1 MTSRITPP
9 GKRGPGTITALAVAA
24 CLGAAL
30 LALPAEAPA
39 QNIPLPPPDQ
49 AQQMLQQAVQQ
60 NPGLA
65 EVIRQK
71 IQNSGMTPD
80 QIRARLAAGGYPPDL
95 LDAYMSGGG
104 GAGGAAVGA
113 QEVSAVQALGLGAIA
128 TPRQPTLAV
137 DTGTVRTQGEGV
149 RPESLTAGNFV
160 FGVDVFRRGTT
171 EFLPV
176 LSGPVPP
183 DYKLGPGDQLVLI
196 LTGDVEL
203 AHVLSVTRQGF
214 VLIPQVGQV
223 FVANLTV
230 DQLRDV
236 LYTRLG
242 RVYSGVRRGSEAK
255 IRFDLSVANVRVNQV
270 YVVGEV
276 RQPGAYQISALGTAL
291 TALYAAGGITAR
303 SNMRR
308 IEVRRLDQIVA
319 TLDLYDYLLKGIK
332 HDDIRLQT
340 GDVVYVPLRGKRA
353 QITGAIVRP
362 AIYELG
368 EAESLPDLL
377 RAAGGFRADAAL
389 ARLSVHRIVPIPER
403 GSGPFPR
410 TVVDVQLP
418 TVVSVAGDDPPPA
431 PHAPG
436 RFGNV
441 WVPGIGVED
450 GDSVVVDAIAPLDSS
465 FFVAIAGAVNKPGRY
480 PWRDGMTLRE
490 LVVAAR
496 GPKVGAS
503 LKEAEIARL
512 PEDRSTG
519 RLAETVRVPLDSTYL
534 LGRDSAGRYVGPPGT
549 AFPAKGAPEVPLR
562 PYDNVLLLRQPEFE
576 LQRTVTLVGQV
587 RFPGTYALT
596 ARDERLADLIDRAG
610 GLTPVAYPDGVRFIR
625 MAGFVGRLNV
635 DVPRAL
641 QERNSRFNI
650 ILQTGDSITIPEFQP
665 SVRVS
670 GAVNTPGS
678 VLWVRGA
685 DLNYYLGAAGGLS
698 YRADKGRVSVRAA
711 NGEVSTRHRT
721 LLIFGSDP
729 TPGPGSEVMVPTKDS
744 TARGTDAIAILGVVA
759 QIIAATVTLVVVARR

>member
-1 MTSRITPP
+1 
-9 GKRGPGTITALAVAA
+9 
-24 CLGAAL
+24 
-30 LALPAEAPA
+30 
-39 QNIPLPPPDQ
+39 
-49 AQQMLQQAVQQ
+49 MLQQAVQQ

-65 EVIRQK
+65 AVIRQK

-80 QIRARLAAGGYPPDL
+80 QVRARLAASGYPPDL

-104 GAGGAAVGA
+104 GSEQAPVGA
-113 QEVSAVQALGLGAIA
+113 QEVAAVQALGLGSI
-128 TPRQPTLAV
+128 TPRQPALRL
-137 DTGTVRTQGEGV
+137 DTGTVRTGAEGV
-149 RPESLTAGNFV
+149 APESLAAGNYV

-203 AHVLSVTRQGF
+203 AQVLSVTRQGF

-236 LYTRLG
+236 LFTRLG
-242 RVYSGVRRGSEAK
+242 RVYSGVRRGPDAK

-291 TALYAAGGITAR
+291 TSLYAAGGITAR

-308 IEVRRLDQIVA
+308 IEVRRLDQVVA
-319 TLDLYDYLLKGIK
+319 TLDLYDYLLRGIK

-353 QITGAIVRP
+353 QITGAVVRP

-368 EAESLPDLL
+368 EVESLPDLL

-410 TVVDVQLP
+410 SVVDVPLP
-418 TVVSVAGDDPPPA
+418 TVAQAAGDDPPPS
-431 PHAPG
+431 PHAAG

-480 PWRDGMTLRE
+480 PWREGLTLRE

-503 LKEAEIARL
+503 LKDAEIARL

-534 LGRDSAGRYVGPPGT
+534 IGRDSAGRYVGPPGAT
-549 AFPAKGAPEVPLR
+549 FPGKGAPEIPLR

-587 RFPGTYALT
+587 RYPGTYALT

-610 GLTPVAYPDGVRFIR
+610 GLTPVAYPEGVRFIR
-625 MAGFVGRLNV
+625 MTGSVGRLNV
-635 DVPRAL
+635 DLPRAL
-641 QERNSRFNI
+641 RDRNSRYNV
-650 ILQTGDSITIPEFQP
+650 ILQTADSITIPEFQP
-665 SVRVS
+665 SVKVM

-685 DLNYYLGAAGGLS
+685 DLSYYLSAAGGLS
-698 YRADKGRVSVRAA
+698 AKADGGRVSVRAP

-721 LLIFGSDP
+721 LFIFGSDP
-729 TPGPGSEVMVPTKDS
+729 TPGPGSEVMVPLKDTSERS
-744 TARGTDAIAILGVVA
+744 TDPIAILGVVA
-759 QIIAATVTLVVVARR
+759 QIIGATVTLVVVARR

>member
-1 MTSRITPP
+1 
-9 GKRGPGTITALAVAA
+9 
-24 CLGAAL
+24 
-30 LALPAEAPA
+30 
-39 QNIPLPPPDQ
+39 
-49 AQQMLQQAVQQ
+49 
-60 NPGLA
+60 
-65 EVIRQK
+65 
-71 IQNSGMTPD
+71 
-80 QIRARLAAGGYPPDL
+80 
-95 LDAYMSGGG
+95 
-104 GAGGAAVGA
+104 
-113 QEVSAVQALGLGAIA
+113 
-128 TPRQPTLAV
+128 
-137 DTGTVRTQGEGV
+137 
-149 RPESLTAGNFV
+149 
-160 FGVDVFRRGTT
+160 
-171 EFLPV
+171 
-176 LSGPVPP
+176 
-183 DYKLGPGDQLVLI
+183 
-196 LTGDVEL
+196 
-203 AHVLSVTRQGF
+203 
-214 VLIPQVGQV
+214 VGQV

-242 RVYSGVRRGSEAK
+242 RVYSGVRRGSDAK

-319 TLDLYDYLLKGIK
+319 TLDLYDYLLRGIK

-353 QITGAIVRP
+353 QITGAILRP

-368 EAESLPDLL
+368 EVESLPDLL

-389 ARLSVHRIVPIPER
+389 ERLSVHRIVPIPQR

-418 TVVSVAGDDPPPA
+418 TVASVAGDDPPPA
-431 PHAPG
+431 PRAPG

-441 WVPGIGVED
+441 WVPGLGLED

-480 PWRDGMTLRE
+480 PWREGLTLRE

-534 LGRDSAGRYVGPPGT
+534 LGRDSAGRYIGPPGT
-549 AFPAKGAPEVPLR
+549 AFPAKGAPEIPLR
-562 PYDNVLLLRQPEFE
+562 PY
-576 LQRTVTLVGQV
+576 
-587 RFPGTYALT
+587 YALGVMPASPKNT
-596 ARDERLADLIDRAG
+596 NMARLSRSISSSSSRPIRDPSFVFGTVVILSTIRRLGERSPFRS
-610 GLTPVAYPDGVRFIR
+610 
-625 MAGFVGRLNV
+625 VGSTGS
-635 DVPRAL
+635 
-641 QERNSRFNI
+641 RNSGASVASVVSAHTVMESVASNRSSCTI
-650 ILQTGDSITIPEFQP
+650 TTG
-665 SVRVS
+665 
-670 GAVNTPGS
+670 
-678 VLWVRGA
+678 RGFPA
-685 DLNYYLGAAGGLS
+685 
-698 YRADKGRVSVRAA
+698 
-711 NGEVSTRHRT
+711 
-721 LLIFGSDP
+721 
-729 TPGPGSEVMVPTKDS
+729 
-744 TARGTDAIAILGVVA
+744 
-759 QIIAATVTLVVVARR
+759 

>member
-1 MTSRITPP
+1 MTSRTTQPP
-9 GKRGPGTITALAVAA
+9 TAASRSLTSLTAIA
-24 CLGAAL
+24 CLWGAL
-30 LALPAEAPA
+30 LAVPAASPA

-49 AQQMLQQAVQQ
+49 AQQALQQAVQQ
-60 NPGLA
+60 NPVLA
-65 EVIRQK
+65 EVIRQR
-71 IQNSGMTPD
+71 IQNSGMTPE

-104 GAGGAAVGA
+104 GSGQTAVGA
-113 QEVSAVQALGLGAIA
+113 QELAAVQALGLGSIA
-128 TPRQPTLAV
+128 PRQPGLPV
-137 DTGTVRTQGEGV
+137 DTGMVRTPADRV
-149 RPESLTAGNFV
+149 RPDSLEAGNYV
-160 FGVDVFRRGTT
+160 FGVDVFRRTTT

-203 AHVLSVTRQGF
+203 AHTLSVTRQGF

-223 FVANLTV
+223 FVSNLTV

-242 RVYSGVRRGSEAK
+242 RVYSGVRRGSAAK
-255 IRFDLSVANVRVNQV
+255 IRFDLSVVNVRVNQV

-308 IEVRRLDQIVA
+308 IEVRRLDQVVA
-319 TLDLYDYLLKGIK
+319 TLDLYDYLLRGIK

-340 GDVVYVPLRGKRA
+340 GDVVYVPLRGRRA
-353 QITGAIVRP
+353 QITGAVVRP

-368 EAESLPDLL
+368 EVESLPDLV
-377 RAAGGFRADAAL
+377 RAAGGFLADAAL
-389 ARLSVHRIVPIPER
+389 ERLSVHRIVPIPER

-410 TVVDVQLP
+410 TVVDVRLP
-418 TVVSVAGDDPPPA
+418 TVAAAAGDDPPPA
-431 PHAPG
+431 PHAAG

-441 WVPGIGVED
+441 WVPGLGLED

-490 LVVAAR
+490 LVVTAR
-496 GPKVGAS
+496 GPKVGAF

-512 PEDRSTG
+512 PEDRSSG

-534 LGRDSAGRYVGPPGT
+534 LGRDSAGRYIGPPGT
-549 AFPAKGAPEVPLR
+549 AFPAKGAPEIPLH

-576 LQRTVTLVGQV
+576 LQRTVTLLGQV

-596 ARDERLADLIDRAG
+596 ARDERLADVVDRAG

-625 MAGFVGRLNV
+625 VAGAVGRLNV

-641 QERNSRFNI
+641 RERSSRFNV

-665 SVRVS
+665 SVKVM
-670 GAVNTPGS
+670 GAVNSPGS
-678 VLWVRGA
+678 VLWQRGA
-685 DLNYYLGAAGGLS
+685 DLNYYLSAAGGLS
-698 YRADKGRVSVRAA
+698 FKADGGRVSVRAA
-711 NGEVSTRHRT
+711 NGEVRTRHRT
-721 LLIFGSDP
+721 LVIFGSDP
-729 TPGPGSEVMVPTKDS
+729 TPGPGSEVMVPLRDTSQRTVDPL
-744 TARGTDAIAILGVVA
+744 ALLGVVG
-759 QIIAATVTLVVVARR
+759 QIIAATATLIVVARR

>member
-1 MTSRITPP
+1 MTLRITPP
-9 GKRGPGTITALAVAA
+9 ATGGPGMLKSLSAIA
-24 CLGAAL
+24 CLWGAL
-30 LALPAEAPA
+30 LAVPAVSPA
-39 QNIPLPPPDQ
+39 QNLPLPPPDQ

-60 NPGLA
+60 NPQLA
-65 EVIRQK
+65 EVIRAR
-71 IQNSGMTPD
+71 IQSSGMTPD

-95 LDAYMSGGG
+95 LDAYMTGGG
-104 GAGGAAVGA
+104 GPGQAAVGA
-113 QEVSAVQALGLGAIA
+113 QELAAVQALGLGSI
-128 TPRQPTLAV
+128 TSRPSLLRV
-137 DTGTVRTQGEGV
+137 DTGTVRGQGEAV
-149 RPESLTAGNFV
+149 QPESLAVGNYV

-242 RVYSGVRRGSEAK
+242 RVYSGVRRGSDAK

-308 IEVRRLDQIVA
+308 IEVRRLDQVVA
-319 TLDLYDYLLKGIK
+319 TLDLYDYLLRGIK

-368 EAESLPDLL
+368 EAESLPDVL

-441 WVPGIGVED
+441 WVPGIGLED

-534 LGRDSAGRYVGPPGT
+534 LGRDSAGRYLGPPGT
-549 AFPAKGAPEVPLR
+549 AFPAKGTPEVPLR
-562 PYDNVLLLRQPEFE
+562 PYDNVLILRQPEFE
-576 LQRTVTLVGQV
+576 LQRTVTLMGQV

-610 GLTPVAYPDGVRFIR
+610 GLTPVAYADGVRFIR
-625 MAGFVGRLNV
+625 MAGLVGRLNV

-641 QERNSRFNI
+641 HERNSRFNI

-665 SVRVS
+665 SVKMT

-685 DLNYYLGAAGGLS
+685 DLGYYLSAAGGLT

-729 TPGPGSEVMVPTKDS
+729 TPGPGSEVFVPMKDS
-744 TARGTDAIAILGVVA
+744 TAHSTDPIAILGVIA
-759 QIIAATVTLVVVARR
+759 QIIAATVTLVVVTRR

>member
-1 MTSRITPP
+1 MTSRMTPSCK
-9 GKRGPGTITALAVAA
+9 GGPGTLTSVATVA
-24 CLGAAL
+24 CLWGALFAV
-30 LALPAEAPA
+30 PAESPA
-39 QNIPLPPPDQ
+39 QGIPLPPPDQ

-60 NPGLA
+60 NPGVA

-71 IQNSGMTPD
+71 IQNSGMTPE
-80 QIRARLAAGGYPPDL
+80 QVRARLAASGYPPDL
-95 LDAYMSGGG
+95 LDAYMPAGGG
-104 GAGGAAVGA
+104 SGQASVSA
-113 QEVSAVQALGLGAIA
+113 QEAAAVQALGLGSIA
-128 TPRQPTLAV
+128 PRPPTLPV
-137 DTGTVRTQGEGV
+137 DTGMVRAPSDRV
-149 RPESLTAGNFV
+149 RPDSLEEGNYV

-176 LSGPVPP
+176 LSGPVPT
-183 DYKLGPGDQLVLI
+183 DYKVGPGDQLVLI

-203 AHVLSVTRQGF
+203 AHSLTVTRQGF
-214 VLIPQVGQV
+214 ILIPQVGQV
-223 FVANLTV
+223 FVTNLTV

-242 RVYSGVRRGSEAK
+242 RVYSGVRRGSDAK
-255 IRFDLSVANVRVNQV
+255 IRFDLSVVNVRVNQV

-308 IEVRRLDQIVA
+308 IEVRRLDQVVA
-319 TLDLYDYLLKGIK
+319 TLDLYDYLLRGIK

-353 QITGAIVRP
+353 QVTGAILRP

-368 EAESLPDLL
+368 EVESLPDLL

-389 ARLSVHRIVPIPER
+389 ERLSVHRIVPIPER

-410 TVVDVQLP
+410 TVVDVRLP
-418 TVVSVAGDDPPPA
+418 TVASAAGDDPPSA

-441 WVPGIGVED
+441 WVPGLGLED
-450 GDSVVVDAIAPLDSS
+450 GDSIVVDAIAPLDSS

-480 PWRDGMTLRE
+480 PWREGLTLRE
-490 LVVAAR
+490 LVVTAR
-496 GPKVGAS
+496 GPKVGAY

-534 LGRDSAGRYVGPPGT
+534 LGRDSAGRYLGPPGT
-549 AFPAKGAPEVPLR
+549 AFPGTGAPEIPLR
-562 PYDNVLLLRQPEFE
+562 PYDNVLLLRQPQFE
-576 LQRTVTLVGQV
+576 LQRTVTLLGQV

-596 ARDERLADLIDRAG
+596 ARDERLADVIDRAG

-625 MAGFVGRLNV
+625 IAGLVGRLNV

-641 QERNSRFNI
+641 RERNSRFNV
-650 ILQTGDSITIPEFQP
+650 ILLTGDSITIPEFSP
-665 SVRVS
+665 SVRVI
-670 GAVNTPGS
+670 GAVNAPGS

-685 DLNYYLGAAGGLS
+685 DLNYYLSAAGGLS
-698 YRADKGRVSVRAA
+698 FKADGGRVSVRFA

-721 LLIFGSDP
+721 LLIFRSDP
-729 TPGPGSEVMVPTKDS
+729 SPGPGSEVLVPLRDS
-744 TARGTDAIAILGVVA
+744 SQRSADPIAILGIVA

>member
-1 MTSRITPP
+1 MTSRTTPLP
-9 GKRGPGTITALAVAA
+9 KGGSGSHASRSAIA
-24 CLGAAL
+24 CLSGAL
-30 LALPAEAPA
+30 LAIAAESPA
-39 QNIPLPPPDQ
+39 QNVPLPPPDQ

-60 NPGLA
+60 SPGMA
-65 EVIRQK
+65 EVIRLR
-71 IQNSGMTPD
+71 IQSSGMTPD
-80 QIRARLAAGGYPPDL
+80 QIRARLAATGYPPDL

-104 GAGGAAVGA
+104 ASGPAVVGA
-113 QEVSAVQALGLGAIA
+113 QDVAAVQALGLGSSA
-128 TPRQPTLAV
+128 PRQPTLRV
-137 DTGTVRTQGEGV
+137 DTGMQRVSADGV
-149 RPESLTAGNFV
+149 QPESLAAGNYV

-171 EFLPV
+171 QFLPV
-176 LSGPVPP
+176 LSGPVPT

-203 AHVLSVTRQGF
+203 AQVLSVTRQGF
-214 VLIPQVGQV
+214 VLSPQVGQV

-242 RVYSGVRRGSEAK
+242 RVYSGVRRGSDAK

-291 TALYAAGGITAR
+291 TALYAAGGVTAR

-308 IEVRRLDQIVA
+308 IEVRRLDQVVA
-319 TLDLYDYLLKGIK
+319 TLDLYDYLLRGIK

-353 QITGAIVRP
+353 QITGAILRP

-368 EAESLPDLL
+368 EVESLPDLL

-389 ARLSVHRIVPIPER
+389 DRLSVHRILPIPER

-410 TVVDVQLP
+410 TVVDVPLP
-418 TVVSVAGDDPPPA
+418 TVASVAGDDPPPA
-431 PHAPG
+431 PRAPG

-441 WVPGIGVED
+441 WVPGLGLED
-450 GDSVVVDAIAPLDSS
+450 GDSVVVDAIAPLDNS

-490 LVVAAR
+490 LVVTAR
-496 GPKVGAS
+496 GPKVGAY

-519 RLAETVRVPLDSTYL
+519 RLAETLRVPLDSTYL
-534 LGRDSAGRYVGPPGT
+534 LGRDSAGRYIGPPGT
-549 AFPAKGAPEVPLR
+549 AFPAKGTPEIPLR

-596 ARDERLADLIDRAG
+596 ARDERLADVIDRAG

-625 MAGFVGRLNV
+625 IAGSVGRLNV

-641 QERNSRFNI
+641 HERGSRYNI

-665 SVRVS
+665 SVQVT
-670 GAVNTPGS
+670 GAVNSPGS
-678 VLWVRGA
+678 VLWMRGA
-685 DLNYYLGAAGGLS
+685 DLNYYLSAAGGLS
-698 YRADKGRVSVRAA
+698 YKADKGRVSVRAA
-711 NGEVSTRHRT
+711 NGEVRTRHRT
-721 LLIFGSDP
+721 LLLFGSDP
-729 TPGPGSEVMVPTKDS
+729 TPGPGSEVLVPAKDS
-744 TARGTDAIAILGVVA
+744 TAHGTDPVAVLGIVA

>member
-1 MTSRITPP
+1 MTSRMTPSP
-9 GKRGPGTITALAVAA
+9 QGGSGSLASLAAFA
-24 CLGAAL
+24 CLWGAL
-30 LALPAEAPA
+30 LAIPAKSAA

-49 AQQMLQQAVQQ
+49 AQQMLQQAVQL

-65 EVIRQK
+65 DVIRAR
-71 IQNSGMTPD
+71 IQGSGLSPE

-95 LDAYMSGGG
+95 LDAYMTGGG
-104 GAGGAAVGA
+104 GPSPAAVGA
-113 QEVSAVQALGLGAIA
+113 QEIAAVQALGLGSIA
-128 TPRQPTLAV
+128 PRQATVPV
-137 DTGTVRTQGEGV
+137 DTGIVRAQGEGV
-149 RPESLTAGNFV
+149 RPESLAAGNYV

-176 LSGPVPP
+176 LSGPVPV

-203 AHVLSVTRQGF
+203 AQVLSVTRQGF
-214 VLIPQVGQV
+214 ILIPQVGQV
-223 FVANLTV
+223 FVTSLTV
-230 DQLRDV
+230 GQLRDV
-236 LYTRLG
+236 LYARLG
-242 RVYSGVRRGSEAK
+242 RTYSGVRRGSAH
-255 IRFDLSVANVRVNQV
+255 FDLSVANVRVNQV

-308 IEVRRLDQIVA
+308 IEVRRLDKVVA
-319 TLDLYDYLLKGIK
+319 TLDLYDYLLRGIK
-332 HDDIRLQT
+332 HDDIRMET

-353 QITGAIVRP
+353 QVTGAILRP

-368 EAESLPDLL
+368 EVESLPDLL

-389 ARLSVHRIVPIPER
+389 ERLSVHRIVPIPER

-410 TVVDVQLP
+410 TVVDVRLP
-418 TVVSVAGDDPPPA
+418 TVASAAGDDPPSA

-441 WVPGIGVED
+441 WVPGLGLED

-490 LVVAAR
+490 LVVTAR
-496 GPKVGAS
+496 GPKVGAY

-519 RLAETVRVPLDSTYL
+519 RLAETLRVPLDSTYL
-534 LGRDSAGRYVGPPGT
+534 LGRDSAGRYIGPPGT
-549 AFPAKGAPEVPLR
+549 AFPAKGTPEIPLR

-596 ARDERLADLIDRAG
+596 ARDERLADVIDRAG

-625 MAGFVGRLNV
+625 IAGLVGRLNV

-641 QERNSRFNI
+641 RERNSRFNVM
-650 ILQTGDSITIPEFQP
+650 LQTGDSITIPEFSP
-665 SVRVS
+665 SVKVM
-670 GAVNTPGS
+670 GAVNSPGS

-685 DLNYYLGAAGGLS
+685 DLNYYLSAAGGLS
-698 YRADKGRVSVRAA
+698 FKGDGGRVSVRFA

-729 TPGPGSEVMVPTKDS
+729 SPGPGSEVMVPLKDS
-744 TARGTDAIAILGVVA
+744 SQRSTDPIAILGIVA
-759 QIIAATVTLVVVARR
+759 QIIGATVTLVVVARR